1 MKKLITAVL
10 GGTVVATL
18 AFASAS
24 ALQVDGGTLQF
35 GQDGVTCDA
44 DGVKA
49 NWGLETGT
57 NDVRS
62 VRITGIDPSCKGA
75 EMFIKVDDRP
85 HLKMVLT
92 DAESQSVD
100 FPAPFPAPD
109 AIHGVRIWIE
119 G

>member
-1 MKKLITAVL
+1 MKKLITAAL

-24 ALQVDGGTLQF
+24 ALDVDGGALQA

-49 NWGLETGT
+49 NWGLETDT

-62 VRITGIDPSCKGA
+62 VRISGIDAACAGA
-75 EMFIKVDDRP
+75 DMWIKVDDRP
-85 HLKMVLT
+85 TLKMTLT
-92 DAESQSVD
+92 GAESQSVG
-100 FPAPFPAPD
+100 FPTPYPAPE
-109 AIHGVRIWIE
+109 AIHNVRIWIE